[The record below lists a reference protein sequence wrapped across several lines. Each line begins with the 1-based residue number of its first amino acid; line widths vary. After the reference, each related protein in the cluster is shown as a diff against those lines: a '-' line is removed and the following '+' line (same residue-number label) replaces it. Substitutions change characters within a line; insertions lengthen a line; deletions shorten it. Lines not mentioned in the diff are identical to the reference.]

1 MPKLCIVVFIQYVP
15 GFGAGFSDQF
25 DGLSLTD
32 EFSQDGHQGA
42 FTDHFDFQWR
52 NPQIWGAHV
61 GQFAGQ
67 RPVQGWRS
75 KNLAPTEPLELVGLH
90 GRVESGVKYRVASF
104 LGGGTYELI
113 RITSKTRFYKLQAA
127 RLAKRIKLIFFSKIE
142 KI

>member
-1 MPKLCIVVFIQYVP
+1 MLSCIVVLYYVP
-15 GFGAGFSDQF
+15 AFGAGFSDQF
-25 DGLSLTD
+25 VGLIRTD

-42 FTDHFDFQWR
+42 FTNHIHFQWR

-90 GRVESGVKYRVASF
+90 GRVESGVKYRVASV
-104 LGGGTYELI
+104 LGGGTYEI
-113 RITSKTRFYKLQAA
+113 DWNNNKKPGFTNYQTRG
-127 RLAKRIKLIFFSKIE
+127 
-142 KI
+142 